1 MKKILI
7 PIAVLLLVGFFVWF
21 LSPVQVV
28 KRRTN
33 KLMNTLTLEQGSG
46 GTGRQFNIMALGNLL
61 AQSVTLETPT
71 IEQADGDHSRDA
83 LTSGFA
89 WIAGQNG
96 SFTKFEVV
104 EFHTVTVDGDRA
116 KVSATVEGVVALSTY
131 RPADGLYEVEFDWNR
146 EDDGWR
152 LTRAKWTD
160 R

>member
-46 GTGRQFNIMALGNLL
+46 GTGRQFNTLALGNLL

-83 LTSGFA
+83 LTSGFG
-89 WIAGQNG
+89 WIARRNG

-104 EFHTVTVDGDRA
+104 KFHTITVEGDQAR
-116 KVSATVEGVVALSTY
+116 VNATIEGVVALPTY
-131 RPADGLYEVEFDWNR
+131 RPADGMYEVELDWSR
-146 EDDGWR
+146 GDDGWR
-152 LTRAKWTD
+152 LTRAVW